1 MEAYRY
7 GEDTLLHSIGF
18 NPYKL
23 ESILKNG
30 ILSKRKADSLGVALT
45 KNYFGYNFD
54 DKVSMTRPLYSNSED
69 PTSILY
75 TWVPKSISIIVENQD
90 FIYDKSDAYFNHSD
104 EVFVQDIVP
113 INNFVGLIVPEK
125 YHDYEI
131 RDLAMIPIKSTSY
144 ANIKG
149 TCDELIAYLGT
160 MNHNINEAEYKELL
174 RELHL
179 TITELNSDR
188 ENSELQDD
196 FLDIKI
202 AINEFIANESQIA
215 FDKVLSK
222 EGSTLLDMVSYIND
236 KTLSLPFYDVG
247 KSLTK

>member
-23 ESILKNG
+23 ESILRNG
-30 ILSKRKADSLGVALT
+30 ILSKKQADSIGVALT

-54 DKVSMTRPLYSNSED
+54 DKVSMTRPMYSNSED

-75 TWVPKSISIIVENQD
+75 TWVPKSISFIVENQD
-90 FIYDKSDAYFNHSD
+90 FIYDTNDAYYNHSD

-113 INNFVGLIVPEK
+113 SKNIVGLIIPEK
-125 YHDYEI
+125 YQNYLI
-131 RDLAMIPIKSTSY
+131 SDLPMIAIKSTSY

-149 TCDELIAYLGT
+149 TCDELINYLRT
-160 MNHNINEAEYKELL
+160 MNHEIDKDEYKELL

-179 TITELNSDR
+179 TITELNGDR
-188 ENSELQDD
+188 ENDELKED

-202 AINEFIANESQIA
+202 AINEFIARETQIA
-215 FDKVLSK
+215 FDKVLKK
-222 EGSTLLDMVSYIND
+222 EGTTLIDMVTYIND
-236 KTLSLPFYDVG
+236 KTLGLPFYGVG

>member
-23 ESILKNG
+23 ESILRNG
-30 ILSKRKADSLGVALT
+30 ILSKKQADSIGVALT

-54 DKVSMTRPLYSNSED
+54 DKVSMTRPMYSNSED
-69 PTSILY
+69 STSILY
-75 TWVPKSISIIVENQD
+75 TWVPKSISFIVEDQD
-90 FIYDKSDAYFNHSD
+90 FIYDTNEAYYNHSD

-113 INNFVGLIVPEK
+113 SKNIVGLIIPEK
-125 YHDYEI
+125 YQNYLI
-131 RDLAMIPIKSTSY
+131 SDLPMIAIKSTSY

-149 TCDELIAYLGT
+149 TCDELINYLRT
-160 MNHNINEAEYKELL
+160 MNHEIDKDEYKELL

-179 TITELNSDR
+179 TITELNGDR
-188 ENSELQDD
+188 ENDELKED

-202 AINEFIANESQIA
+202 AINEFIARETQIA
-215 FDKVLSK
+215 FDKVLKK
-222 EGSTLLDMVSYIND
+222 EGTTLIDMVTYIND
-236 KTLSLPFYDVG
+236 KTLGLPFYGVG